1 LGNRWAA
8 WSSVAEERQ
17 SVVPQWV
24 HFKPILGNTSKV
36 RAYIHMN
43 EEFVMMVTNTSSIGI
58 LLTGDNP
65 DAAGD
70 APYFAS

>member
-1 LGNRWAA
+1 
-8 WSSVAEERQ
+8 
-17 SVVPQWV
+17 
-24 HFKPILGNTSKV
+24 
-36 RAYIHMN
+36 MN